1 MVPLLQLWLPVVVSA
16 VLVFVVSSVVHMALP
31 LHKKDFQKLP
41 NEDQVLAA
49 LRGHSIPPGQYM
61 FPCAGSM
68 KEMGSPEML
77 AKLKAGPV
85 GNMIL
90 RPAGTFSMGSSLMQ
104 WFVLSLFI
112 SACAGYVAGIAL
124 PPGSE
129 LTMVFRMTSTVALLG
144 YAVSHATDS
153 IWKGLSWSVTAKF
166 FVDGL
171 VYALVTGATFAKMW
185 PAGGGA

>member
-1 MVPLLQLWLPVVVSA
+1 MVPMLDLWLPIVVSA

-41 NEDQVLAA
+41 NEDQVLSS
-49 LRGHSIPPGQYM
+49 LRTHGIPPGQYM

-77 AKLKAGPV
+77 AKLKQGPV
-85 GNMIL
+85 GNMIV
-90 RPAGTFSMGSSLMQ
+90 RPSGTFSMGASLLQ
-104 WFVLSLFI
+104 WFVLSLVI
-112 SACAGYVAGIAL
+112 SACAGYVAGLAL
-124 PPGSE
+124 PSGTD
-129 LTMVFRMTSTVALLG
+129 LMLVFRVTSTVALVG

-166 FVDGL
+166 FIDGL
-171 VYALVTGATFAKMW
+171 AYALVTGGTFAWMW
-185 PAGGGA
+185 PAGSV

>member
-1 MVPLLQLWLPVVVSA
+1 MLQLWLPILVSA

-41 NEDQVLAA
+41 NEEQVLAA
-49 LRGHSIPPGQYM
+49 LRAHGIPPGQYM

-77 AKLKAGPV
+77 AKLKQGPV
-85 GNMIL
+85 GNMIV
-90 RPAGTFSMGSSLMQ
+90 RPSGTFSMGASLVQ

-112 SACAGYVAGIAL
+112 SACAGYVTGIAV
-124 PPGSE
+124 PAGSNAT
-129 LTMVFRMTSTVALLG
+129 LVLRMTSTVALLG

-166 FVDGL
+166 FLDGF
-171 VYALVTGATFAKMW
+171 VYAFVTGATFAWMW
-185 PAGGGA
+185 PAAVA

>member
-1 MVPLLQLWLPVVVSA
+1 MVPLADLWLPIVVSA

-68 KEMGSPEML
+68 KEMGSPEMI
-77 AKLKAGPV
+77 AKMKQGPI

-90 RPAGTFSMGSSLMQ
+90 RPTGTLSMGTALVQ
-104 WFVLSLFI
+104 WFVMSLFI
-112 SACAGYVAGIAL
+112 SACAAYVAGL
-124 PPGSE
+124 TLRPGGDAM
-129 LTMVFRMTSTVALLG
+129 LVFRVTSTVALLG

-171 VYALVTGATFAKMW
+171 AYAIVTGAAFAKFW
-185 PAGGGA
+185 PATGA